1 MGQGFK
7 KAGYATDPKYPD
19 KLISI
24 IERYQLQEYDRE
36 VLKGK
41 KREKK
46 KKRERKEKK
55 KKRIERRK
63 KKKKKEKRKEEK
75 RKV

>member
-24 IERYQLQEYDRE
+24 IERYQLEDFDTQ
-36 VLKGK
+36 VLDSK
-41 KREKK
+41 KS
-46 KKRERKEKK
+46 
-55 KKRIERRK
+55 RRK
-63 KKKKKEKRKEEK
+63 SKNKPDNVSVKTYTVAKGDTLYSISGGLTFR
-75 RKV
+75 